1 MHWERWRGEGK
12 RGRKGGRKTGKKSGR
27 KKGREGRK
35 EQVREGEGGEKK
47 RDGLVLF
54 LITCTLY
61 TKRAWGTTFTSPKS
75 IGVTPSN
82 YPFPVSRT
90 AAL

>member
-35 EQVREGEGGEKK
+35 EKVREGEGGEKK

-61 TKRAWGTTFTSPKS
+61 TKRAWGITFTSPKS